1 MHPFWLNES
10 DISTLQA
17 MIDTSPHSAI
27 GVFDSGVGG
36 LSVVREL
43 ISRLP
48 HESIMYIADQAN
60 VPYGDRNLIE
70 VRDISEKIVRFLIQ
84 SGAKTIVVACN
95 TASAAALYY
104 LRETFPETPFVGME
118 PAVKPAAQQ
127 TQSGTVGVLATPA
140 TFQGTLY
147 ESVVN
152 RFASGVN
159 IIQQTCPGLVE
170 QIEIGQINS
179 DETHALLSAAL
190 KPLIEKNIDTLV
202 LGCTHFPFV
211 IPVIKQ
217 ITGKDVTV
225 IDPSPAIARQ
235 TERILEVHRLQSI
248 YDEANQSPPRVILYT
263 TGDIGSF
270 ERISR
275 SLLNTS
281 YPVEKLIWKSDGLTN
296 T

>member
-1 MHPFWLNES
+1 
-10 DISTLQA
+10 
-17 MIDTSPHSAI
+17 MIDTSPHSPI

-152 RFASGVN
+152 RFASGVK

-235 TERILEVHRLQSI
+235 TERSLEVHRLQSI
-248 YDEANQSPPRVILYT
+248 YNEANQLPTRVILYT

>member
-1 MHPFWLNES
+1 
-10 DISTLQA
+10 
-17 MIDTSPHSAI
+17 MIDTHPHPTI

-48 HESIMYIADQAN
+48 DESILYIADQAN
-60 VPYGDRNLIE
+60 VPYGNRNLIE
-70 VRDISEKIVRFLIQ
+70 VRQISEKIVRFLIQ

-104 LRETFPETPFVGME
+104 LRETFPDTPFVGME
-118 PAVKPAAQQ
+118 PAVKPAAEQ

-140 TFQGTLY
+140 TFQGRLY

-159 IIQQTCPGLVE
+159 VIQQTCPGLVE
-170 QIEIGQINS
+170 QIETGQINS

-190 KPLIEKNIDTLV
+190 QPLIEKNIDTLV

-211 IPVIKQ
+211 IPVIKK

-225 IDPSPAIARQ
+225 IDPSPAVARQ
-235 TERILEVHRLQSI
+235 TERILAAHNLQSSFNA
-248 YDEANQSPPRVILYT
+248 ANQSPPRIILYT
-263 TGDIGSF
+263 TGDMGSF

-275 SLLNTS
+275 SLLNVS
-281 YPVEKLIWKSDGLTN
+281 YPVQKLIWKGDDLTN

>member
-1 MHPFWLNES
+1 
-10 DISTLQA
+10 
-17 MIDTSPHSAI
+17 MIDTPPHSPI

-159 IIQQTCPGLVE
+159 VIQQTCPGLVE

-235 TERILEVHRLQSI
+235 TERILEAHRLQSI
-248 YDEANQSPPRVILYT
+248 YDEANQSPPRIILYT

>member
-1 MHPFWLNES
+1 MIES
-10 DISTLQA
+10 Y
-17 MIDTSPHSAI
+17 PHSTI

-43 ISRLP
+43 IPRLP
-48 HESIMYIADQAN
+48 DESILYIADQAN
-60 VPYGDRNLIE
+60 VPYGDRNLLE
-70 VRDISEKIVRFLIQ
+70 VRDISEKIVRFLIR

-104 LRETFPETPFVGME
+104 LRETFPEVPFVGME
-118 PAVKPAAQQ
+118 PAVKPAAEQ

-140 TFQGTLY
+140 TFQGKLY

-159 IIQQTCPGLVE
+159 VIQQTCPGLVE
-170 QIEIGQINS
+170 QIETGQINS
-179 DETHALLSAAL
+179 DETHALLSSAL

-235 TERILEVHRLQSI
+235 TERILEAHNLQSS
-248 YDEANQSPPRVILYT
+248 YNGANQSPPRIILYT
-263 TGDIGSF
+263 TGDVGSF
-270 ERISR
+270 TRISR
-275 SLLNTS
+275 SLLNVS

>member
-17 MIDTSPHSAI
+17 MIDTSPHSPI

-152 RFASGVN
+152 RFASGVK

-217 ITGKDVTV
+217 ITGKDITV

-235 TERILEVHRLQSI
+235 TERILEAHRLQSI
-248 YDEANQSPPRVILYT
+248 YDEANQSPPRIILYT

>member
-1 MHPFWLNES
+1 
-10 DISTLQA
+10 
-17 MIDTSPHSAI
+17 MIDILPHSTI

-36 LSVVREL
+36 LSVVQEL

-48 HESIMYIADQAN
+48 DESILYIADQAN

-70 VRDISEKIVRFLIQ
+70 VRDISEKIVRFLIR

-104 LRETFPETPFVGME
+104 LRETFPDTPFVGME
-118 PAVKPAAQQ
+118 PAVKPAAEQ

-140 TFQGTLY
+140 TFQGKLY
-147 ESVVN
+147 ESVVD

-159 IIQQTCPGLVE
+159 LIQQTCPGLVE
-170 QIEIGQINS
+170 QIETGQINS
-179 DETHALLSAAL
+179 DETYALLSAAL

-211 IPVIKQ
+211 IPVIKK

-235 TERILEVHRLQSI
+235 TERILEAHKLQSSFN
-248 YDEANQSPPRVILYT
+248 EANQSPPRIILYT
-263 TGDIGSF
+263 TGDVGSF
-270 ERISR
+270 ERTSR
-275 SLLNTS
+275 SLLNVS
-281 YPVEKLIWKSDGLTN
+281 YPVDKLIWKRGGLTN

>member
-1 MHPFWLNES
+1 
-10 DISTLQA
+10 
-17 MIDTSPHSAI
+17 MIDTHPHPTI

-48 HESIMYIADQAN
+48 DESILYIADQAN
-60 VPYGDRNLIE
+60 VPYGNRNLIE
-70 VRDISEKIVRFLIQ
+70 VRQISEKIVRFLIQ

-104 LRETFPETPFVGME
+104 LRETFPDTPFVGME
-118 PAVKPAAQQ
+118 PAVKPAAEQ

-140 TFQGTLY
+140 TFQGKLY

-159 IIQQTCPGLVE
+159 VIQQTCPGLVE
-170 QIEIGQINS
+170 QIETGQINS

-190 KPLIEKNIDTLV
+190 QPLIEKNIDTLV

-211 IPVIKQ
+211 IPVIKK

-225 IDPSPAIARQ
+225 IDPSPAVARQ
-235 TERILEVHRLQSI
+235 TERILAAHNLQSSFNA
-248 YDEANQSPPRVILYT
+248 ANQSPPRIILYT
-263 TGDIGSF
+263 TGDMGSF

-275 SLLNTS
+275 SLLNVS
-281 YPVEKLIWKSDGLTN
+281 YPVQKLIWKGDDLTN

>member
-1 MHPFWLNES
+1 
-10 DISTLQA
+10 
-17 MIDTSPHSAI
+17 MIDTHPHPTI

-48 HESIMYIADQAN
+48 DESILYIADQAN
-60 VPYGDRNLIE
+60 VPYGNRNLIE
-70 VRDISEKIVRFLIQ
+70 VRQISEKIVRFLIQ

-104 LRETFPETPFVGME
+104 LRETFPDTPFVGME
-118 PAVKPAAQQ
+118 PAVKPAAEQ

-140 TFQGTLY
+140 TFQGKLY

-159 IIQQTCPGLVE
+159 VIQQTCPGLVE
-170 QIEIGQINS
+170 QIETGLINS

-190 KPLIEKNIDTLV
+190 QPLIEKNIDTLV

-211 IPVIKQ
+211 IPVIKK

-225 IDPSPAIARQ
+225 IDPSPAVARQ
-235 TERILEVHRLQSI
+235 TERILAVHNLQSSFNA
-248 YDEANQSPPRVILYT
+248 ANQSPPRIILYT
-263 TGDIGSF
+263 TGDMGSF

-275 SLLNTS
+275 SLLNVS
-281 YPVEKLIWKSDGLTN
+281 YPVQKLIWKGDDLTN